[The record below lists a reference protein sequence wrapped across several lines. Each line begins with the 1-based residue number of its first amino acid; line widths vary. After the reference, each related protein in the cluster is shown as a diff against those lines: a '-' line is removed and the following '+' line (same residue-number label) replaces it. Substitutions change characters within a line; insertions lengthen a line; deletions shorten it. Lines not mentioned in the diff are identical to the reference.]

1 MIKLNSL
8 GFIVYLIVG
17 LYFINSFFSI
27 ITLPLLPSFDYDKWV
42 KLIGGALI
50 IFAGIKFLTQKR
62 MPVMR

>member
-17 LYFINSFFSI
+17 LYFVNSFFGI
-27 ITLPLLPSFDYDKWV
+27 ITLPLLPGFDYDKWV

-50 IFAGIKFLTQKR
+50 IFAGIKLLMQKR
-62 MPVMR
+62 TPLIR